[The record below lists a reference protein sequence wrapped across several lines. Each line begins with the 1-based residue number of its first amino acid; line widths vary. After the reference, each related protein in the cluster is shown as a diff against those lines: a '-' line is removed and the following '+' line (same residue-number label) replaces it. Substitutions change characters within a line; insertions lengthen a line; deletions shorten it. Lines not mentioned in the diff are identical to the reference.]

1 MSLMSSKEYTHDK
14 ELQNM
19 LKEIQHSLSTHL
31 TNILT
36 PIFNEKKDIH
46 NILLNVPMIKKM
58 HIENIELKST
68 NKLLTG
74 EIYKLKEELSKYQNI
89 RLHVKELER
98 SRRTVQKLPNS
109 ITKTS

>member
-46 NILLNVPMIKKM
+46 DILLRRYSSVVQNLSRP
-58 HIENIELKST
+58 LPADPPD
-68 NKLLTG
+68 KLL
-74 EIYKLKEELSKYQNI
+74 S
-89 RLHVKELER
+89 
-98 SRRTVQKLPNS
+98 
-109 ITKTS
+109 